1 MMTVQVS
8 KNKQKQKI
16 MPPKKY
22 GVFLL
27 NDDYTTMDFVVM
39 ILMDIFGMSAK
50 KAHQIMMQV
59 HEQGKGLCGIYSR
72 DIAQTKQQQV
82 LSLAVEAGFPLVC
95 IVEEM

>member
-1 MMTVQVS
+1 
-8 KNKQKQKI
+8 
-16 MPPKKY
+16 
-22 GVFLL
+22 
-27 NDDYTTMDFVVM
+27 
-39 ILMDIFGMSAK
+39 MDIFGMSAN

>member
-8 KNKQKQKI
+8 KNKQKI

-39 ILMDIFGMSAK
+39 ILMDIFGMNK
-50 KAHQIMMQV
+50 
-59 HEQGKGLCGIYSR
+59 ER
-72 DIAQTKQQQV
+72 DC
-82 LSLAVEAGFPLVC
+82 AGFIHAISLKPNNSKSCRWRLKRDFHLCVLWRKC
-95 IVEEM
+95 ECFQMS

>member
-1 MMTVQVS
+1 MTVQVS
-8 KNKQKQKI
+8 KNKQKI

-39 ILMDIFGMSAK
+39 ILMDIFGMSAN